1 MGGGA
6 PTGFAPSCRRA
17 MGGPAVWACGD
28 GTLSWHHQHSDPCR
42 RHSTCHWSTSVSPC
56 ESDMKRW
63 PGNVT
68 QLSWRRQSVSGSPG
82 SRRI

>member
-1 MGGGA
+1 MGAAPYRICAQLSPSDGWAGGL
-6 PTGFAPSCRRA
+6 GLR
-17 MGGPAVWACGD
+17 
-28 GTLSWHHQHSDPCR
+28 R
-42 RHSTCHWSTSVSPC
+42 RHTFLAPPTFRPVPAPFDLPLVHVRSPC